1 MIALTPGE
9 YQILRGCFTD
19 YYRPLVDFLVASGA
33 RFSEAAALTPA
44 DVDRDEFEEYLQLP
58 KVTQFKCSDLR
69 HACFCRSVCLFDSLP
84 TAAALRLT
92 GGGRVEAGVWPAVVE
107 G

>member
-1 MIALTPGE
+1 MPIFA
-9 YQILRGCFTD
+9 RSN
-19 YYRPLVDFLVASGA
+19 LVHIIFMSDSPAPDSASTHVTV
-33 RFSEAAALTPA
+33 SEVEVMEA
-44 DVDRDEFEEYLQLP
+44 DVDRDEFEEYYLQLP